1 MFSALANPQ
10 RFLALSGW
18 LMPLCA
24 VCAIALLL
32 VGVPW
37 SLVYAPADYQQGETA
52 RIMFI
57 HVPSAWVAMGA
68 YMGMA
73 LASVSYLVWGHQI
86 ADVAARASAPVGA
99 AFTALCLATGSI
111 WGRPT
116 WGTWWEWDGRL
127 TSVLVLFFLYLGY
140 MALRSALD
148 DDSKAAKAAA
158 IACLVGT
165 INIPIIRFSVE
176 WWNTLHQPASI
187 IREGGPSIDPSM
199 LWPLLIMGFA
209 YLLVFAALTLGGM
222 RALVWKRRA
231 TLLEARLA
239 MGPEARLVGEGD
251 AASAAVPQ
259 AEGSRA

>member
-10 RFLALSGW
+10 RFLGLSAW

-24 VCAIALLL
+24 ACAIVLLL
-32 VGVPW
+32 AGVPW
-37 SLVYAPADYQQGETA
+37 SLVFAPADYQQGETA

-68 YMGMA
+68 YVSMA
-73 LASVSYLVWGHQI
+73 LASVAYLVWGHQI
-86 ADVAARASAPVGA
+86 ADVAARAAAPVGA
-99 AFTALCLATGSI
+99 AFTGLCLATGSI

-140 MALRSALD
+140 MALRSAMD
-148 DDSKAAKAAA
+148 DEPKAAKAAA

-165 INIPIIRFSVE
+165 INIPVIRFSVE

-187 IREGGPSIDPSM
+187 IRPGGPSIDPSM
-199 LWPLLIMGFA
+199 LWPLLIMGLAHLFI
-209 YLLVFAALTLGGM
+209 FGALMLGGM
-222 RALVWKRRA
+222 RALIWQRRA
-231 TLLEARLA
+231 RMLEARLA
-239 MGPEARLVGEGD
+239 MGPDARVVGEAD
-251 AASAAVPQ
+251 ASAA
-259 AEGSRA
+259 ATATGARA